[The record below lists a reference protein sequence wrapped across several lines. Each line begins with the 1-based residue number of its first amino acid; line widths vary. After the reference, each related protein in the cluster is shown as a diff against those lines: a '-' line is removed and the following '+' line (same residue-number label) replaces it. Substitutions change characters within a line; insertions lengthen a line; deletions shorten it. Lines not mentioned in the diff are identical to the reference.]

1 MSKEAKEF
9 QIATADRIETI
20 FRDGKQKRVLLADEV
35 GLGKTIIAREV
46 IDRVRQIRTPVRQGD
61 SKPPSGGVGE
71 RVAADAV
78 LRIVDSCDRRMT
90 DPAVRNQGLE
100 PAPEPDAKLVR
111 LVVVVH

>member
-1 MSKEAKEF
+1 MVAARDEISPSR
-9 QIATADRIETI
+9 IALELHAETVSV
-20 FRDGKQKRVLLADEV
+20 RKRVHGVREIRSVV
-35 GLGKTIIAREV
+35 GESNSDATPR
-46 IDRVRQIRTPVRQGD
+46 RVR
-61 SKPPSGGVGE
+61 E

-100 PAPEPDAKLVR
+100 PAPEPDAKPVR

>member
-1 MSKEAKEF
+1 MVAARDEISPSR
-9 QIATADRIETI
+9 IAGQARREHATV
-20 FRDGKQKRVLLADEV
+20 GQRV
-35 GLGKTIIAREV
+35 
-46 IDRVRQIRTPVRQGD
+46 DRVRQIRTPVRQGD